1 MESEALKSIIIAGIY
16 LIFCIAMAMSYSNK
30 NNDKQK

>member
-1 MESEALKSIIIAGIY
+1 MESETLKSIIIAGIY
-16 LIFCIAMAMSYSNK
+16 LIFCIAIATSCSN

>member
-1 MESEALKSIIIAGIY
+1 MESETLKSIIIAGIY
-16 LIFCIAMAMSYSNK
+16 LIFCIAMAISYSN

>member
-1 MESEALKSIIIAGIY
+1 MESETLKSIIITGIY
-16 LIFCIAMAMSYSNK
+16 LIFCIAMATSCSN

>member
-1 MESEALKSIIIAGIY
+1 MESETLKSIIIAGIY
-16 LIFCIAMAMSYSNK
+16 LIFCIAVTTSCSN

>member
-1 MESEALKSIIIAGIY
+1 MESETLKSIIIAGVY
-16 LIFCIAMAMSYSNK
+16 LIFCIAMATSCSN

>member
-1 MESEALKSIIIAGIY
+1 MESETLKSIIIAGIY
-16 LIFCIAMAMSYSNK
+16 LIFCIAMATSCSN

>member
-1 MESEALKSIIIAGIY
+1 MESETLKSIIIAGIY
-16 LIFCIAMAMSYSNK
+16 FIFCITMAMSYSNN

>member
-1 MESEALKSIIIAGIY
+1 MESETLKSIIIAGIY
-16 LIFCIAMAMSYSNK
+16 LIFCITMATSYSN